1 MKLSARNALAGTV
14 VAIVRGATTAHVKID
29 VGDGVVVTAAVTN
42 EAVDAL
48 KLQIGQ
54 AATAISMA
62 TMATFG
68 RPNTSDVV
76 KLASASGGLIRRPL
90 LYQMAVD
97 WTMKLIDRV
106 AMIGGMR
113 KSLIRP

>member
-54 AATAISMA
+54 AATAIIKA
-62 TMATFG
+62 
-68 RPNTSDVV
+68 SDVMV
-76 KLASASGGLIRRPL
+76 G
-90 LYQMAVD
+90 
-97 WTMKLIDRV
+97 IDE
-106 AMIGGMR
+106 
-113 KSLIRP
+113 